1 MSNTRFSRALMASEQ
16 GVFSKLYVC
25 IQLGNIKISVV
36 IMYSSRYFVNIYQSG
51 VIIWGHK

>member
-16 GVFSKLYVC
+16 GVLSKLYAC
-25 IQLGNIKISVV
+25 IQLDNITISVV
-36 IMYSSRYFVNIYQSG
+36 IMYSSQYFVNIYQSG